1 MWVIK
6 FLVAQAAGPGAGV
19 HVTPW
24 GGSRVTQAPHQAT
37 RSHIFAQKDGNIEES
52 RETSVDLLGR

>member
-6 FLVAQAAGPGAGV
+6 FLVAQAVGPGAGA

-24 GGSRVTQAPHQAT
+24 GGSRVTKAT

-52 RETSVDLLGR
+52 SETSVDGAGQVIV